1 MWAFV
6 ALAVVVNP
14 IRAIVVESR
23 VVFFISSSP
32 IFFVFCFLNYSINS
46 QWKKDKCVSFVVFLL
61 FVGDFLIQYC
71 IDMLKECE
79 DFIDRPIV
87 MVGLMGAGKTSVGR
101 ALARR
106 LGIPFVD
113 SDKEIEAAAGCS
125 VVDIFS
131 MYGEEEFR
139 RVERRVIE
147 RLLDTPP
154 ALKVISTGEGAF
166 ITPAIREMIAE
177 RALSVWLR
185 ADLDL
190 LVKRTKSRDTRPQ
203 LLNTDSRK
211 ILEQLIKERYD
222 IYALADITVQTRDE
236 NLRKTMGKVLRA
248 IDDYSNGQEKE

>member
-1 MWAFV
+1 M
-6 ALAVVVNP
+6 
-14 IRAIVVESR
+14 
-23 VVFFISSSP
+23 
-32 IFFVFCFLNYSINS
+32 INIIMT
-46 QWKKDKCVSFVVFLL
+46 DR
-61 FVGDFLIQYC
+61 I
-71 IDMLKECE
+71 IENE
-79 DFIDRPIV
+79 EFIDRPVV

-125 VVDIFS
+125 VVDIFA

-166 ITPAIREMIAE
+166 ITPAIRQMMQE
-177 RALSVWLR
+177 RALTVWLR

-190 LVKRTKSRDTRPQ
+190 LVKRTRSRDTRPQ

-211 ILEQLIKERYD
+211 ILAQLIDERYNT
-222 IYALADITVQTRDE
+222 YAMADIVVQTRDE
-236 NLRKTMGKVLRA
+236 NLRKTLGKVLRA
-248 IDDYSNGQEKE
+248 IEDYSNKQEKE

>member
-1 MWAFV
+1 MVFDMIIFV
-6 ALAVVVNP
+6 M
-14 IRAIVVESR
+14 I
-23 VVFFISSSP
+23 
-32 IFFVFCFLNYSINS
+32 
-46 QWKKDKCVSFVVFLL
+46 
-61 FVGDFLIQYC
+61 
-71 IDMLKECE
+71 KEAE
-79 DFIDRPIV
+79 EFIDRPVV

-113 SDKEIEAAAGCS
+113 SDKEIELAAGCS

-139 RVERRVIE
+139 RVEQRVIE
-147 RLLDTPP
+147 RILDTPP

-166 ITPAIREMIAE
+166 ITPAIREMVLN

-190 LVKRTKSRDTRPQ
+190 LVKRTGARDTRPQ

-211 ILEQLIKERYD
+211 ILQQLIDERYRT
-222 IYALADITVQTRDE
+222 YALADITVETKDE
-236 NLRKTMGKVLRA
+236 NLRKTLGKVLSA
-248 IDDYSNGQEKE
+248 IEDFSNK

>member
-1 MWAFV
+1 MSDV
-6 ALAVVVNP
+6 MN
-14 IRAIVVESR
+14 EE
-23 VVFFISSSP
+23 
-32 IFFVFCFLNYSINS
+32 Y
-46 QWKKDKCVSFVVFLL
+46 D
-61 FVGDFLIQYC
+61 
-71 IDMLKECE
+71 

-113 SDKEIEAAAGCS
+113 TDKEIEAAAGCS

-131 MYGEEEFR
+131 MYGEQEFR
-139 RVERRVIE
+139 RVEQRVIE
-147 RLLDTPP
+147 RLLYTPP

-166 ITPAIREMIAE
+166 ITPAVREMVLE

-190 LVKRTKSRDTRPQ
+190 LVNRTGARDTRPQ

-211 ILEQLIKERYD
+211 ILKQLIDERYD
-222 IYALADITVQTRDE
+222 IYAQADIVVQTRNE
-236 NLRKTMGKVLRA
+236 SLRKTLYKVLRA
-248 IDDYSNGQEKE
+248 IEDYSNKQEKE

>member
-1 MWAFV
+1 M
-6 ALAVVVNP
+6 VNKNN
-14 IRAIVVESR
+14 E
-23 VVFFISSSP
+23 
-32 IFFVFCFLNYSINS
+32 Y
-46 QWKKDKCVSFVVFLL
+46 
-61 FVGDFLIQYC
+61 
-71 IDMLKECE
+71 E
-79 DFIDRPIV
+79 DFIDRPVV

-139 RVERRVIE
+139 RVEQRVIE
-147 RLLDTPP
+147 R
-154 ALKVISTGEGAF
+154 AF
-166 ITPAIREMIAE
+166 ITPAIREMMQE
-177 RALSVWLR
+177 RALTVWLR

-211 ILEQLIKERYD
+211 ILEQLIEERYNT
-222 IYALADITVQTRDE
+222 YAMADIVVQTRDE
-236 NLRKTMGKVLRA
+236 NLRKTLGKVLRA
-248 IDDYSNGQEKE
+248 IEAYSYKQEKE

>member
-1 MWAFV
+1 MIIFV
-6 ALAVVVNP
+6 M
-14 IRAIVVESR
+14 I
-23 VVFFISSSP
+23 
-32 IFFVFCFLNYSINS
+32 
-46 QWKKDKCVSFVVFLL
+46 
-61 FVGDFLIQYC
+61 
-71 IDMLKECE
+71 KEAE
-79 DFIDRPIV
+79 EFIDRPVV

-113 SDKEIEAAAGCS
+113 SDKEIELAAGCS

-139 RVERRVIE
+139 RVEQRVIE
-147 RLLDTPP
+147 RILDTPP

-166 ITPAIREMIAE
+166 ITPAIREMVLN

-190 LVKRTKSRDTRPQ
+190 LVKRTGARDTRPQ

-211 ILEQLIKERYD
+211 ILQQLIDERYRT
-222 IYALADITVQTRDE
+222 YALADITVETKDE
-236 NLRKTMGKVLRA
+236 NLRKTLGKVLSA
-248 IDDYSNGQEKE
+248 IEDFSNK

>member
-1 MWAFV
+1 M
-6 ALAVVVNP
+6 
-14 IRAIVVESR
+14 SS
-23 VVFFISSSP
+23 FFIVYGL
-32 IFFVFCFLNYSINS
+32 IFVIISVVMSDLNEEY
-46 QWKKDKCVSFVVFLL
+46 
-61 FVGDFLIQYC
+61 
-71 IDMLKECE
+71 E

-139 RVERRVIE
+139 RVEQRVIE

-166 ITPAIREMIAE
+166 ITPAVREMVLA

-190 LVKRTKSRDTRPQ
+190 LVKRTNSRDTRPQ
-203 LLNTDSRK
+203 LLNADSRK
-211 ILEQLIKERYD
+211 ILGQLIDERYKT
-222 IYALADITVQTRDE
+222 YALADITVQTRDE
-236 NLRKTMGKVLRA
+236 NLRKTLTKVLNA
-248 IDDYSNGQEKE
+248 IEDYSNNKEKE